1 MPAMRDAKVYR
12 SLRGFRQLV
21 VLVLVAVSF
30 IFAMPDM
37 ADAARKKT
45 ARHSTRHVRRA
56 PEPDRYSSIVV
67 DANTGYVLSEK
78 DAEVRRYPASLT
90 KMMTLYLVFEALEN
104 GAVTKNQRLPISAN
118 AEYQEPSKLGLQE
131 GYTIRLEDAI
141 YGLVTRSANDA
152 AVALAEGLGGSEA
165 HFARLMTFKAQ
176 QLGMR
181 STHFV
186 NASGLHD
193 PLQYSTAR
201 DIAILSQALLRDF
214 PREYRYFST
223 PSFTYAGITSL
234 NHNKLMANYPG
245 MDGIKTGY
253 VHKSGYN
260 LAASAVRDGRR
271 LIGVVFGGR
280 TANSRNQA
288 MALLLDSGFER
299 VKDPRVLALLRQR
312 EKLADARLP
321 RRRPATSAT
330 QQPRTAANTQQIPFA
345 MAPQAPEGEGDVN
358 ESDTTRPLPPA
369 TAAVTG
375 QIAPQPLN
383 ATTNTMTGFTAVPAP
398 KIARA
403 ATATQG
409 TQKNQQ
415 NTRLAMAAQPAP
427 QPVAGTWAI
436 QIGAYSSHDASMMA
450 LRNAKEQLPARL
462 TTTSRYMIVP
472 LMTNRGMIYRARLM
486 GLDRVQA
493 ATACR
498 VLQGSCT
505 VLAIQ

>member
-1 MPAMRDAKVYR
+1 MPAMRDAIVNRK
-12 SLRGFRQLV
+12 LRGFRQLA
-21 VLVLVAVSF
+21 VLVLMAASF
-30 IFAMPDM
+30 ILCSPQP
-37 ADAARKKT
+37 ADAYRKK
-45 ARHSTRHVRRA
+45 AHVVRSHRQRI
-56 PEPDRYSSIVV
+56 PEPDRYSSIVI

-78 DAEVRRYPASLT
+78 DAEVRRFPASLS

-104 GAVTKNQRLPISAN
+104 GTVTKNQRLPISAN

-141 YGLVTRSANDA
+141 YGVVTRSANDA
-152 AVALAEGLGGSEA
+152 AVTLAEGIGGSEA
-165 HFARLMTFKAQ
+165 HFGRLMTFKAQ

-201 DIAILSQALLRDF
+201 DMAVLGQALIRDF

-223 PSFTYAGITSL
+223 PSFTFAGLTSL
-234 NHNKLMANYPG
+234 NHNKLMANYAG

-253 VHKSGYN
+253 IHQSGYN
-260 LAASAVRDGRR
+260 LVASAVRDGRR

-288 MALLLDSGFER
+288 MAILLDSGFER
-299 VKDPRVLALLRQR
+299 VRDPRVLALLHQR
-312 EKLADARLP
+312 EKLADARMP
-321 RRRPATSAT
+321 HRRPAAAT
-330 QQPRTAANTQQIPFA
+330 AALPRTAANTQQTPFTI
-345 MAPQAPEGEGDVN
+345 APQGPEGEGDVN
-358 ESDTTRPLPPA
+358 ETDSSRPLPPA
-369 TAAVTG
+369 AADLAAQSQPT
-375 QIAPQPLN
+375 PQN
-383 ATTNTMTGFTAVPAP
+383 N
-398 KIARA
+398 A
-403 ATATQG
+403 ATLTQPAAPASG
-409 TQKNQQ
+409 VLQKTFTPMTPPQQ
-415 NTRLAMAAQPAP
+415 QPQRLASAAQPAP

>member
-1 MPAMRDAKVYR
+1 M
-12 SLRGFRQLV
+12 
-21 VLVLVAVSF
+21 LVLVAASF
-30 IFAMPDM
+30 ILATPDT
-37 ADAARKKT
+37 ADAARKKKT
-45 ARHSTRHVRRA
+45 YTRSRHRA
-56 PEPDRYSSIVV
+56 PEPDRYSSIVI

-78 DAEVRRYPASLT
+78 DAEVRRFPASLS

-104 GAVTKNQRLPISAN
+104 GTVTKNQRLNISAN
-118 AEYQEPSKLGLQE
+118 AEYQEPSKLGLQS

-141 YGLVTRSANDA
+141 YGIVTRSANDA
-152 AVALAEGLGGSEA
+152 SVVVAEGIGGSEA

-193 PLQYSTAR
+193 PQQYSTAR
-201 DIAILSQALLRDF
+201 DMAVLGQALLRDF

-223 PSFTYAGITSL
+223 PSFTYAGLTSL
-234 NHNKLMANYPG
+234 NHNKLMANYAG

-253 VHKSGYN
+253 VHASGYN
-260 LAASAVRDGRR
+260 LVASAVRDGRR

-299 VKDPRVLALLRQR
+299 VKDARVLALLRQR

-321 RRRPATSAT
+321 KRRP
-330 QQPRTAANTQQIPFA
+330 TAAAAPQQRAAANAQQLPFA
-345 MAPQAPEGEGDVN
+345 TAAQAAEGEGDVN
-358 ESDTTRPLPPA
+358 EADASRPLPPE
-369 TAAVTG
+369 AAAFAAQV
-375 QIAPQPLN
+375 QPKPIN
-383 ATTNTMTGFTAVPAP
+383 MTFSAVPSP
-398 KIARA
+398 KV
-403 ATATQG
+403 TQSP
-409 TQKNQQ
+409 Q
-415 NTRLAMAAQPAP
+415 RLASAAQPAP
-427 QPVAGTWAI
+427 NPVAGTWAI

-450 LRNAKEQLPARL
+450 LRNAKEQLPTRL
-462 TTTSRYMIVP
+462 TTSSRYMIVP

-498 VLQGSCT
+498 VLQGSCV
-505 VLAIQ
+505 VLAVQ